1 MNKIILMMNLIMN
14 NKYIYMNIIID
25 KWWIINDII
34 YNIIDLYWINV
45 INDDNIDDIW
55 YNEWFIDY
63 WWYIW

>member
-1 MNKIILMMNLIMN
+1 M
-14 NKYIYMNIIID
+14 
-25 KWWIINDII
+25 NDII

-63 WWYIW
+63 

>member
-1 MNKIILMMNLIMN
+1 
-14 NKYIYMNIIID
+14 MNIIID

-34 YNIIDLYWINV
+34 YNIIDLYWINI